1 MMATMATKKENN
13 QNTVVWLI
21 LVLYHDGQQQLSNK
35 QIQKLRPTIST
46 KSNRL
51 NFISDET
58 RLRIKKA
65 VTYSQGD
72 LSLVPIQKGFPLFD
86 GDGVPFD
93 AALDGV
99 IFVSRTSLH
108 SDFSLRINSVVGI
121 SWASFW
127 AGMSLRRARIHER
140 RWRHRV
146 CPYLMIKMR

>member
-1 MMATMATKKENN
+1 MMATIATKKESN
-13 QNTVVWLI
+13 QNRVVWLI

-35 QIQKLRPTIST
+35 QIQKLRPTISR

-58 RLRIKKA
+58 RLRIKKV

-86 GDGVPFD
+86 GDGVPLTRHLMVWFSSQEP
-93 AALDGV
+93 V
-99 IFVSRTSLH
+99 FIVS
-108 SDFSLRINSVVGI
+108 FSLRINSVVGI

-146 CPYLMIKMR
+146 CLYLMIKMR